1 MPLSGCLRRICLAE
15 GLAPAAGANYGM
27 CQQLGSKQSWVR
39 RERRSRAGGG
49 VQKGG
54 TEVTGDQWDALNP
67 GAHGNQLHTFTCPQP
82 PLHKPQLLW
91 LPLAS
96 FRFLCGFP
104 REDPSADV
112 SVWMWNCLWLDHRAW
127 NWENRRKVWDFSTI
141 SQ

>member
-27 CQQLGSKQSWVR
+27 RQQLGSKQSWVR
-39 RERRSRAGGG
+39 RERRSRVGGG

-82 PLHKPQLLW
+82 PLHKPQC
-91 LPLAS
+91 PLVATGQFQVLVWFSQRRS
-96 FRFLCGFP
+96 FSRCQCM
-104 REDPSADV
+104 DV
-112 SVWMWNCLWLDHRAW
+112 ELSLA
-127 NWENRRKVWDFSTI
+127 
-141 SQ
+141 